1 MLVIPSF
8 HLARH
13 FFVSQSSAS
22 STQHASD
29 LQSFFIALFHQ
40 PPAGSPSTRFMQK
53 LPVYQSQFVLL
64 LLALLLALLE
74 LRQVEM
80 RPIDSFS
87 TKDRVT
93 RLRV

>member
-1 MLVIPSF
+1 
-8 HLARH
+8 
-13 FFVSQSSAS
+13 
-22 STQHASD
+22 
-29 LQSFFIALFHQ
+29 
-40 PPAGSPSTRFMQK
+40 MQK

-64 LLALLLALLE
+64 LLALLALLE

-80 RPIDSFS
+80 HPIDFFS